1 MSMPTVPDI
10 TPVIDISKE
19 KSVDLLIASA
29 ALQELALAHVVNAE
43 AEKIQFVLGT
53 LKESCH
59 ESKEAPTLD
68 ELIEINKSVDEMLK
82 KVIEKE
88 ILLDFILEDAIKLM
102 KMKEEEKGD
111 E

>member
-1 MSMPTVPDI
+1 MPMPNIPDVKPEI
-10 TPVIDISKE
+10 NVDRE
-19 KSVDLLIASA
+19 KSIDLLIASVA
-29 ALQELALAHVVNAE
+29 FEELGLANIVNAE